1 MERENPEAMLEPE
14 DLDEVQRGSGEIA
27 CDVCRAVSK
36 VALQRAKKARALHD
50 EERLS
55 ELVADLCVGTPML
68 PDGTYKGGE
77 YPKYPGNPP
86 LWGEMYRVRREAGG
100 GAWRMKRLPK
110 GATPEEKG
118 GGDGDGG
125 GEYNDMVI
133 KHSMI
138 SRACKRVLSEEEE
151 LEPLFEVIYE
161 RGAQWTA
168 QTLGASYCAPVCGG
182 RGAEKQKEKEEL

>member
-182 RGAEKQKEKEEL
+182 RGGEKEKEEL